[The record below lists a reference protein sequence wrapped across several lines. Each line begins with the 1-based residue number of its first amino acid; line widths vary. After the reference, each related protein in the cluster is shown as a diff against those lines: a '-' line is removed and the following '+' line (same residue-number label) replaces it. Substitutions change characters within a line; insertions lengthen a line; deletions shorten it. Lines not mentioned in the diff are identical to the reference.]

1 MENKKVVY
9 FMYFL
14 AIVAICLTM
23 PAGTNN
29 VKEEVKVQ
37 VSAEAIM
44 PSGLNIDE
52 LNEDGSSVKDGR
64 TKEKKKNPQ
73 QDSHRAALV
82 ETY

>member
-9 FMYFL
+9 FMYLL

-37 VSAEAIM
+37 IPTEAIM
-44 PSGLNIDE
+44 PSGLNIDDSHGE
-52 LNEDGSSVKDGR
+52 SEM
-64 TKEKKKNPQ
+64 TKEKKKNSQ
-73 QDSHRAALV
+73 QDNHRAALV